1 MLLGLYQFMLNSVFC
16 LIFQRLLRLDAPQM
30 VDLESKVSLAVLLAV
45 LAEILQRASWVLGKF
60 RNSESMLRAETVL
73 LVRPLACKY
82 ANSISN
88 PEGEIITAFFIFF
101 AKIYVCLQTRSCYGF
116 EPDF

>member
-1 MLLGLYQFMLNSVFC
+1 LSTKNLFIRLVVNKFGL
-16 LIFQRLLRLDAPQM
+16 FQRLLRLDAPQL
-30 VDLESKVSLAVLLAV
+30 VDLEGKVSLAVLLAV

-60 RNSESMLRAETVL
+60 RHSESMLRAETVL

-88 PEGEIITAFFIFF
+88 PEGEMNTGSF
-101 AKIYVCLQTRSCYGF
+101 
-116 EPDF
+116 